1 MDDDATI
8 DKSRLVFPALGGIYE
23 KLSPLSYALMRFAT
37 GAVLLPHGIQKI
49 FFGAMANTA
58 KSVAGRGIPFA
69 DGFALGATFIESVAA
84 LCLCL
89 GLFTRPAAALVA
101 AEMFSI
107 VFYFNWANGYFWTN
121 RGVEFA
127 LLWMLLALA
136 ILFRG
141 GGRYSLDRLI
151 GKEL

>member
-1 MDDDATI
+1 MHEQIEI
-8 DKSRLVFPALGGIYE
+8 DRSRLIFPGLGAFYE
-23 KLSPLSYALMRFAT
+23 KLSPFSYAFMRVAT
-37 GAVLLPHGIQKI
+37 GAVLLPHGIQKV
-49 FFGAMANTA
+49 FFGAMAATA
-58 KSVAGRGIPFA
+58 KSVGGRGVPFA
-69 DGFALGATFIESVAA
+69 DGFAVGATFIEFVAA

-89 GLFTRPAAALVA
+89 GLFTRPAALLVA

-127 LLWMLLALA
+127 LLWALLSLA

-151 GKEL
+151 GKEI